1 MIAWR
6 RRYFRGRA
14 LKSPAKAIYR
24 KPASKSCYCE
34 PMIWVFAPKPWAC
47 RSGSSTDLTAPKF
60 DFRFTPES
68 GLKSDIA
75 PCPSCANFRRQKVVA
90 RRPQAM
96 GALLVSIRLRK
107 LSIGCR
113 ASRAGMLSRA
123 LTFEHQGYGKAA
135 SHCIIG
141 FDPSAGSTHI
151 TSMSI
156 ASFFTRRSSSEP
168 KCQP

>member
-1 MIAWR
+1 MFWVEKSLSPPLLQDLIEVHL
-6 RRYFRGRA
+6 GRA
-14 LKSPAKAIYR
+14 LINQNADSLTMSALPSDADIRASVRQVCSVPISDVR
-24 KPASKSCYCE
+24 KV
-34 PMIWVFAPKPWAC
+34 I
-47 RSGSSTDLTAPKF
+47 
-60 DFRFTPES
+60 
-68 GLKSDIA
+68 
-75 PCPSCANFRRQKVVA
+75 A

-113 ASRAGMLSRA
+113 ASIAGMLSRA

-156 ASFFTRRSSSEP
+156 ASFFTR
-168 KCQP
+168 